1 MEGEED
7 ELAQAKR
14 DAEKAK
20 EAVKAQTT
28 TSDTVAYFCE
38 VSFSPKDMSTD
49 KRQYIALQN
58 SLLKVGGRRQN
69 PQSASDNN
77 SHHPRGRPR
86 PQRDH

>member
-1 MEGEED
+1 
-7 ELAQAKR
+7 
-14 DAEKAK
+14 
-20 EAVKAQTT
+20 
-28 TSDTVAYFCE
+28 
-38 VSFSPKDMSTD
+38 MSTD